1 MWISTCSTCRQPA
14 TLIITGRTPR
24 RTLYSSLSCDRHA
37 DKHRARAR
45 KAGPVVEETI
55 DGPGQDTLW

>member
-1 MWISTCSTCRQPA
+1 VKHPCSTCTRPA
-14 TLIITGRTPR
+14 TLTITGRIPG
-24 RTLYSSLSCDRHA
+24 RTCYSALTCDKCA
-37 DKHRARAR
+37 AKHRERAR